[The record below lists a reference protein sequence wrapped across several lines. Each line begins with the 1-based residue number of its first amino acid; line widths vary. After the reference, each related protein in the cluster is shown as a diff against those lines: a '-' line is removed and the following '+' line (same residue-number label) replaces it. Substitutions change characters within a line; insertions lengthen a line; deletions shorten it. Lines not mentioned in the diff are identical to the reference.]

1 MNKMQKLLRLIA
13 YSYLG
18 PKDLI
23 KVASLSKIER
33 EHVLSSAIIRDSK
46 RSDFYFECHVYLD
59 DENLPSNHN

>member
-1 MNKMQKLLRLIA
+1 MQKLPRLIA
-13 YSYLG
+13 YSVSPCSYLG

-33 EHVLSSAIIRDSK
+33 EHVLSSAIIRDRK

-59 DENLPSNHN
+59 EENLP

>member
-1 MNKMQKLLRLIA
+1 MNKMQKLPRLIA

-46 RSDFYFECHVYLD
+46 RSDF
-59 DENLPSNHN
+59 